1 LNNYLIGYNHCHAK
15 LEEHIKKQMW
25 FKKIWMVIYDVQY
38 TRRLLHLQVEGACAK
53 NERDAFGARKVLLF
67 PSSRS

>member
-25 FKKIWMVIYDVQY
+25 FKKIWMVIYDV
-38 TRRLLHLQVEGACAK
+38 
-53 NERDAFGARKVLLF
+53 
-67 PSSRS
+67 